1 LADWASWAGNS
12 GASEL
17 TTGEGFTQPAW
28 SAGSN
33 GWGATASAGA
43 VAADAVALGNL
54 SWRYAV
60 DVNASYNRSLG
71 ADRTTYVSEGHAK
84 HTFDAPAACYS
95 QKLVAVNG
103 GVSEAITE
111 DSCPLAAVRTQLCR
125 RFDACG
131 AGHAAPATPAAA
143 SRHAAGVSLMDEGP
157 TSEATR
163 RATIALLGSE
173 DAPLLVRHPWR
184 WVRNKVQPR

>member
-1 LADWASWAGNS
+1 M
-12 GASEL
+12 
-17 TTGEGFTQPAW
+17 
-28 SAGSN
+28 
-33 GWGATASAGA
+33 
-43 VAADAVALGNL
+43 AADAVALGNL

-95 QKLVAVNG
+95 QKQVAVNG

-111 DSCPLAAVRTQLCR
+111 DSCPLSAVRTQLCR

-131 AGHAAPATPAAA
+131 AGHAAPAVPAAA
-143 SRHAAGVSLMDEGP
+143 SRHAAGASLIDEGS
-157 TSEATR
+157 TAEATR

-184 WVRNKVQPR
+184 WGRGKVQPR